1 MFIGERLKQ
10 ARIAAKITQEELGEM
25 IGVSKVSI
33 CGYEKGTRTPTL
45 ESFILIV
52 EKLGINPGYLLG
64 LEHYSPSLNSSKVS
78 IAGIDLKII
87 KEFKKYRRLYNRLCS
102 DLEKTMEIISKR
114 VN

>member
-10 ARIAAKITQEELGEM
+10 ARISANLSQEELGNM
-25 IGVSKVSI
+25 LGVSKVSI

-45 ESFILIV
+45 ETFILLV

-64 LEHYSPSLNSSKVS
+64 MEHYTSELISSKVS
-78 IAGIDLKII
+78 ISGIDLKII
-87 KEFKKYRRLYNRLCS
+87 KELKKYRRLYNRLCS
-102 DLEKTMEIISKR
+102 ETETTMEIISKR